1 MTRLGIDLD
10 VDGGRWVAEFGQDAI
25 AYDLMPQGALPTI
38 ERVGCLPGGM
48 ASGAPAFEVAVRL
61 PDGRVVFAETSWR
74 MMHAAVRALEQRWPV
89 EG

>member
-1 MTRLGIDLD
+1 MTHLGIDLELD
-10 VDGGRWVAEFGQDAI
+10 TGQWGALYAGAI
-25 AYDLMPQGALPTI
+25 AHDLMPDALPVV

-48 ASGAPAFEVAVRL
+48 TSGAPSFELAVRL

-74 MMHAAVRALEQRWPV
+74 MMRAAVRALEARWPIDD